1 MKRMVLAIVLVWTM
15 EAAEKPTDY
24 ITQADIKAH
33 MFFLASDQM
42 AGRDAASPQAQIA
55 ADYIAAE
62 FMRMGLKPVGDGDT
76 YFQNF
81 DMVIAPLDREK
92 TSLKAKVGGSTKT
105 YQMGHDF
112 NWVRQSASPTVV
124 TSPVVFAG
132 YGVNA
137 PEYGY
142 NDFGGIDVRGKIV
155 MALAREPQPDDPH
168 SRFKGK
174 FDTVHSYNW
183 YKIEQV
189 RKAGA
194 VGLLLIN
201 EAKPRRKMRLASAPT
216 NNWRPTPEYALA
228 GSFWDIPVFTITRDV
243 ANELLAPTGKTV
255 AEAEQA
261 IDSTGKPASFEI
273 PNAAVTMTKAFK
285 ESRVARTH
293 NVVGLIE
300 GSDPKLKDEIVVVS
314 GHFDHVGTVGGRI
327 YHGADDNAS
336 GTIGTIEIAN
346 AFVRGGIR
354 PKRSVLFMSYE
365 AEERGLLGAFY
376 YVDHPIF
383 PLEKTIANLNMDM
396 IGRDEE
402 SANWPTPPDKNRNQ
416 VNVVGTLYNPQL
428 RQTIETANH
437 PIELKLD
444 FKTDT
449 VDPEGWFS
457 RSDHFC
463 FAIHG
468 VPMVLFNT
476 GEQRDYHTENDTW
489 DRINYPKMEKIVR
502 LIFLT
507 AEDLAMSEQR
517 PKFTP

>member
-1 MKRMVLAIVLVWTM
+1 MKRIILTVLLVWTM
-15 EAAEKPTDY
+15 GAAEKPTDY

-33 MFFLASDQM
+33 MFFLASDEM
-42 AGRDAASPQAQIA
+42 AGRDAASSQAQIT
-55 ADYIAAE
+55 ADYIASE
-62 FMRMGLKPVGDGDT
+62 FLRMGLKPIGDSGT

-81 DMVIAPLDREK
+81 DMVIGPLDREN
-92 TSLKAKVGGSTKT
+92 TSLQAKIGGIKKT

-112 NWVRQSASPTVV
+112 NYTRQSVSPTNV
-124 TSPVVFAG
+124 TAPVVFAG

-142 NDFGGIDVRGKIV
+142 NDFAGIDVRGKIV
-155 MALAREPQPDDPH
+155 MALAREPQPEDPQ
-168 SRFKGK
+168 SRFKGR

-194 VGLLLIN
+194 AGLLLIN

-228 GSFWDIPVFTITRDV
+228 GSFWDLPVFTITQEV
-243 ANELLAPTGKTV
+243 ANEFLAPAGKTV
-255 AEAEQA
+255 ADAQQA
-261 IDSTGKPASFEI
+261 IDTAGKPASFAI
-273 PNAAVTMTKAFK
+273 PGITLTMTKAFK
-285 ESRVARTH
+285 ESHVARTR

-300 GSDPKLKDEIVVVS
+300 GSDPNLKDEIVVVS
-314 GHFDHVGTVGGRI
+314 GHFDHVGNVGGRI

-336 GTIGTIEIAN
+336 GAIGTIEIAN

-354 PKRSVLFMSYE
+354 PKRSVLFISYD

-383 PLEKTIANLNMDM
+383 PLEKTVANLNMDM

-402 SANWPTPPDKNRNQ
+402 SANWPTPPDGNRNQ

-428 RQTIETANH
+428 RHTIEAANR

-502 LIFLT
+502 LIFLS
-507 AEDLAMSEQR
+507 AQDLAMSDQR